1 MSEGTTLW
9 IYALLGLLAVLG
21 HLALWLGAFSR
32 VHALGL
38 RRWQLELVEKP
49 VLLALLGLPAAAVLR
64 FAFYPSAQL
73 DLDHVIPGGAAGR
86 GYFWLCCVWGLVAGV
101 NWAWRKGKGPPAQ
114 YLKCQREIVPVAQRL
129 GRLPCGDA
137 ATRLLARLP
146 GNQILDLETNV
157 KTLLLPRLPA
167 CLDGLSIVHLSDLHF
182 TGRMTEDF
190 FHFVVDRANE
200 LDADLVALT
209 GDVIDQRA
217 CLGWVAEILGRMQSR
232 LGAFCVFGN
241 HDLRMRDMS
250 LLVAEIERAGWHYVG
265 GSWSELRVRG
275 HSIVLAGNELPW
287 FFPPADMSTCRI
299 PADVRRGV
307 QILLSHSPD
316 QIQWA
321 RACEFDLML
330 AGHTHGGQIQLP
342 VLGPL
347 IGQSRYGVRYCCGV
361 FYVPPTLLHVSR
373 GLSGVQNLRINCR
386 PELTKLV
393 LKCGA
398 PLTVDGAEQVAV
410 SELLPGVAVPAT
422 VSRS

>member
-1 MSEGTTLW
+1 MAEGITLW
-9 IYALLGLLAVLG
+9 IQVLLAVLG

-49 VLLALLGLPAAAVLR
+49 ILLALVGVPAAVVLR
-64 FAFYPSAQL
+64 WAFYAPAQL
-73 DLDHVIPGGAAGR
+73 DLDHAIPGSVPGGA
-86 GYFWLCCVWGLVAGV
+86 YFWLCCVWGLVAGL
-101 NWAWRKGKGPPAQ
+101 NWGWRKWRGPPAQ
-114 YLKCQREIVPVAQRL
+114 YLKCRRQIVPVVQRL

-146 GNQILDLETNV
+146 GNQILELEINV
-157 KTLLLPRLPA
+157 KTLLVPRLPA
-167 CLDGLSIVHLSDLHF
+167 CLDGLTIVHLSDLHF
-182 TGRMTEDF
+182 SGRLTKDF

-200 LDADLVALT
+200 LDGDLVAVT
-209 GDVIDQRA
+209 GDLLDERA

-232 LGAFCVFGN
+232 LGAFCVLGN
-241 HDLRMRDMS
+241 HDLRMRDKS
-250 LLVAEIERAGWHYVG
+250 LPVAEIERAGWHYVG
-265 GSWSELRVRG
+265 DRWCELRVRG
-275 HSIVLAGNELPW
+275 HSIVVAGNELPW
-287 FFPPADMSTCRI
+287 FSPPADISTCRI

-307 QILLSHSPD
+307 RILLSHSPD

-321 RACEFDLML
+321 RAREFDLML

-342 VLGPL
+342 VVGPL
-347 IGQSRYGVRYCCGV
+347 IGQSRYGVRYCCDV

-373 GLSGVQNLRINCR
+373 GVSGLQNLRINCR

-398 PLTVDGAEQVAV
+398 PLGVDGAEQVSV
-410 SELLPGVAVPAT
+410 PELLPGVAVPAT